1 MNNLERLEIIEALAE
16 LEVVSGCLF
25 SEELES
31 MKRKLEE
38 LK

>member
-1 MNNLERLEIIEALAE
+1 MNNLERLEIIEAIAE
-16 LEVVSGCLF
+16 LEVVSNGLF
-25 SEELES
+25 NEEIEN